1 MVKKVKQRW
10 HFREIFILLYLGNHY
25 FVKPETW
32 GSTYVQCNKMF
43 LSWCD
48 SCFCY
53 EISYGYIIWKRM
65 YFIYISCIFIFYLWW
80 RVCLCPIDWSVSDN
94 HVDEPISMQLSQ
106 FHHLPCIRLI
116 VVVTVWTAIPI
127 YVLKTI
133 FTVTT
138 YFVATWTSSIS
149 TISY

>member
-1 MVKKVKQRW
+1 MTKKVKQRW
-10 HFREIFILLYLGNHY
+10 HFREIFIFLYLGNHI
-25 FVKPETW
+25 FCETRNMRI
-32 GSTYVQCNKMF
+32 YVRAVQQDAIAVFAMKSHM
-43 LSWCD
+43 
-48 SCFCY
+48 
-53 EISYGYIIWKRM
+53 IILFGRRC
-65 YFIYISCIFIFYLWW
+65 ISCIFIFYLWW

-106 FHHLPCIRLI
+106 FHHLPCIRII

-138 YFVATWTSSIS
+138 FFVATRTSSIS